1 MYLSHAPEFENFDT
15 TSFTYVKTFLLVCSV
30 LIIQQVYHVM
40 KFLFITS
47 CSWRDK
53 LIALQVSH
61 VHYFSD
67 GAPSQYK
74 NFKNLAN
81 LIHHQDDH
89 QLSAKLHFFS
99 ISHDKSPCD
108 GIGGRVKCLVTHSSF
123 QNNHILNADL
133 MYDWCVDNI
142 PGIIF
147 IKINT
152 DDVQIH
158 ITKFSLDET
167 YSSANSFQGL
177 RIHNCFIP
185 NYRKWEY
192 FLPIKV
198 HQMSLFPKSKH
209 LLTLLTS
216 CQECMLLAFMM
227 VIGLLEMLRKYL
239 SNRMKYMSNSW
250 KEKGKYF
257 LWPTKTGQRWVPSFN
272 RLGYIKSLL
281 VQGNR
286 SHLYFISHI
295 EHRVYFKLKLSPTSG
310 RCPQWLF
317 YKKFILPKQL

>member
-1 MYLSHAPEFENFDT
+1 MT
-15 TSFTYVKTFLLVCSV
+15 
-30 LIIQQVYHVM
+30 IIWV
-40 KFLFITS
+40 
-47 CSWRDK
+47 
-53 LIALQVSH
+53 
-61 VHYFSD
+61 
-67 GAPSQYK
+67 PSS
-74 NFKNLAN
+74 
-81 LIHHQDDH
+81 I
-89 QLSAKLHFFS
+89 FFP

-108 GIGGRVKCLVTHSSF
+108 GIGGTVKCSVTHSSF
-123 QNNHILNADL
+123 QNNHILNAAL
-133 MYDWCVDNI
+133 MYDWCVRNI
-142 PGIIF
+142 PGIIL

-185 NYRKWEY
+185 NNRKWEH

-198 HQMSLFPKSKH
+198 HQMYLFPKSKH

-250 KEKGKYF
+250 KKKENTFCG
-257 LWPTKTGQRWVPSFN
+257 P
-272 RLGYIKSLL
+272 
-281 VQGNR
+281 
-286 SHLYFISHI
+286 
-295 EHRVYFKLKLSPTSG
+295 LKLVNVGFLHSTVWDISSLY
-310 RCPQWLF
+310 WF
-317 YKKFILPKQL
+317 KEIVHIHISFHI